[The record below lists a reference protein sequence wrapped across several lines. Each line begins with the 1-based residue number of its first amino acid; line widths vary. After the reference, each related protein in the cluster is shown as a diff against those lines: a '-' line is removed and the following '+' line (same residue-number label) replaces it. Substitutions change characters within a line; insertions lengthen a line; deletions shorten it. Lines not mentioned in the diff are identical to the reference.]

1 MEQGDQVR
9 GHQAGIIL
17 TAPTFH
23 IIFAFR
29 EPTFSPLKADI
40 PRLAKWNSPTF
51 IASFF
56 LKIPSFSCIVA

>member
-9 GHQAGIIL
+9 GHQAGVIL

-29 EPTFSPLKADI
+29 EPAFSSLKADI
-40 PRLAKWNSPTF
+40 PRLAEWNFSTF
-51 IASFF
+51 IVSFF
-56 LKIPSFSCIVA
+56 FNIPSFSCIVA